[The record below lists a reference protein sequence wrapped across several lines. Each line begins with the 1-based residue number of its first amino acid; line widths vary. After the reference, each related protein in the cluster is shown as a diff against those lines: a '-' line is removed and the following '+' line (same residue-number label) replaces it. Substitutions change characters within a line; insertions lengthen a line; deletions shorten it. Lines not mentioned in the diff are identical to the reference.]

1 MIEKRGPADYIF
13 DTCNVIFLFLLMV
26 VTLYPMLY
34 VLFASLSDAAVIDTH
49 MGLLLWPKGFN
60 IEAYKLVFRNP
71 NLLTGYVN
79 TLIILVCGTAINL
92 VMTSLGAYIVSRKQ
106 FAIRKILMLMMIFT
120 MYFSGG
126 MIPRYLLINNTLHLG
141 NNLLALMLPGAI
153 SVYNLIVMR
162 TNFENIPVSLEESA
176 RIDGANDFTILFR
189 IILPLSKAIIA
200 VMLLFYGVAHWNA
213 WFDAVL
219 FIRERHMYPLQV
231 ILREILISNSTESMM
246 STVAGGD
253 QYAMSENIKY
263 ATIIVAT
270 LPILAVYPFIQ
281 KYFVKGVMIGAVKG

>member
-1 MIEKRGPADYIF
+1 MVDKRGIGDYIF
-13 DTCNVIFLFLLMV
+13 DFFNVLILILLTI
-26 VTLYPMLY
+26 VTLYPFLSVVSASFSKTGMMQG
-34 VLFASLSDAAVIDTH
+34 ASLIPHGGVS
-49 MGLLLWPKGFN
+49 L
-60 IEAYKLVFRNP
+60 EAYKLVFMNP
-71 NLLTGYVN
+71 NILTGYVN
-79 TLIILVCGTAINL
+79 TIIILVCGTTLNL
-92 VMTSLGAYIVSRKQ
+92 FLTSMGAYIVSRKQ
-106 FAIRKILMLMMIFT
+106 FALRKPLMLMMIFT

-126 MIPRYLLINNTLHLG
+126 MIPRYLLINNTLGLG
-141 NNLLALMLPGAI
+141 NNLLALILPGAI

-176 RIDGANDFTILFR
+176 RLDGANDFTILFR

-200 VMLLFYGVAHWNA
+200 VMVLFYGVAHWNA

-219 FIRERHMYPLQV
+219 FIRERNMYPLQI
-231 ILREILISNSTESMM
+231 ILREILISSSTESMM
-246 STVAGGD
+246 TGVAGGD
-253 QYAMSENIKY
+253 QFAMSENIKY